1 MQMRCR
7 INNAHNRQGSE
18 GIATK
23 PLATT
28 NYKEKNPNNKIDILT
43 YQYNE
48 KKVEEHTYKLL
59 VSFLIC

>member
-1 MQMRCR
+1 MQMRFR

-48 KKVEEHTYKLL
+48 KKNG
-59 VSFLIC
+59 IP